1 MEAQTQAR
9 AKVEQPRTPGNVA
22 GAIYG
27 QILASATVVALSLDR
42 TIDTAQILGSLI
54 GTMLVFWIA
63 HGYAALV
70 SEELERERV
79 RVWHDFRAA
88 MAREW
93 PLAQAAAPAAFSL
106 LLGVLGVL
114 SRGAAIWL
122 AILLGAANLFVWGIA
137 VGRRSKLGW
146 VGTLAVAV
154 INCVL
159 ALGVIA
165 LKVGIH

>member
-1 MEAQTQAR
+1 MEAQAQQAKADEPR
-9 AKVEQPRTPGNVA
+9 APRNVA

-27 QILASATVVALSLDR
+27 QILASATVVALSLDKS
-42 TIDTAQILGSLI
+42 IDAAHILVSLV

-70 SEELERERV
+70 SEELERERM

-93 PLAQAAAPAAFSL
+93 PLAQAATPAVISL
-106 LLGVLGVL
+106 LLGVVGVL
-114 SRGAAIWL
+114 ERDTAVWL
-122 AILLGAANLFVWGIA
+122 AIALGAANLFVWGIA

-146 VGTLAVAV
+146 MATLLVAT

-165 LKVGIH
+165 LKVGVH